1 MWPSSYL
8 LIPSKTTQNGKDQEQ
23 HNYSISFRW
32 NLIFIL
38 LLVNFHNLII
48 FLYGR
53 IVINLLYNKVNVLT
67 SIHSKRASLPDLPLT
82 PREKEILD
90 KTGEI
95 GVYDN
100 PNFPA
105 SRSQDSICSLRRE
118 PPDLGEL
125 PPPPKPPLPKDPQVI
140 RR

>member
-1 MWPSSYL
+1 MNFDYCITVL
-8 LIPSKTTQNGKDQEQ
+8 LI
-23 HNYSISFRW
+23 
-32 NLIFIL
+32 
-38 LLVNFHNLII
+38 NFHKLII

-53 IVINLLYNKVNVLT
+53 IIINLLYKVNVVT
-67 SIHSKRASLPDLPLT
+67 STHSKRASLPDLPLT

-125 PPPPKPPLPKDPQVI
+125 PPPPKPPLPKNPEVI

>member
-1 MWPSSYL
+1 MNFDYCITVL
-8 LIPSKTTQNGKDQEQ
+8 LI
-23 HNYSISFRW
+23 
-32 NLIFIL
+32 
-38 LLVNFHNLII
+38 NFHNLII

-53 IVINLLYNKVNVLT
+53 IIINLLYEVNVVT
-67 SIHSKRASLPDLPLT
+67 STHSKRASLPDLPLT

-100 PNFPA
+100 PNFPV

-125 PPPPKPPLPKDPQVI
+125 PPPPKPPLPKNPEVI